1 MPRPAYNTTQ
11 LPRQLRE
18 ELGLKDTITTGA
30 RSSNPHSGFSRKERR
45 KAERSRRGPGFQQR
59 KGHKRR
65 QRSQGG
71 DGPED
76 DVFDEESGRSED
88 ERPAKPKTRTP
99 AEPRTLKS
107 ILKRMQPVEQG
118 HEESDVEIDLDEGEN
133 EDETPEAENPPPHP
147 KISRSV
153 QKKLEEDDAEIAA
166 LEKKL
171 GLKGKKKLPKSFL
184 ESGLGDI
191 LGELGSDSEIEAKKR
206 KREGEEWLQRK
217 RQRSK
222 MIEVGNRD
230 EEEITGSEDAH
241 EDEED
246 FDEMLEDFDD
256 DDDDDSV
263 GEGDSEFQGFDDEEE
278 EEEEEESAPQKTK
291 QKENPYRPPVAASDT
306 APAKYIPPSKRM
318 QSSTE
323 SESLL
328 RLRRQIQGHLNKL
341 SEANII
347 SILGDM
353 EKLYQD
359 YPRQSVTSVLIDIL
373 FGLVCSG
380 SSLNDTFIILHAGF
394 IAAIYKVIGM
404 EFGAEFVQ
412 NLVQRFDSMYEEKDK
427 GESSR
432 KDMVN
437 LLSLLSHLYNFHLLG
452 CGLVFDYIR
461 LFLGEINELNTEL
474 LLKVVRNS
482 GPQLRQDDPSALKDI
497 VLLIQPAVAQIGEA
511 ALSVRTKFMIETI
524 TDLKNNKLKNAP
536 GASISLEH
544 LTKMRKILGSLNS
557 RSLRASEPLRI
568 GRADIQNSDK
578 RGKWWLVGASWK
590 ADSASTYT
598 HKATVDPSAVLPD
611 NLDND
616 LGDKKA
622 MDLAQLAR
630 SHRMNTEVRRSIF
643 VAIMSASDYQDAHV
657 RLTKLRLKRSQET
670 EIPQVL
676 VHCASEEGSY
686 NPYYTLI
693 ARKLCGERKMKMAFQ
708 FSLWDVFKRMG
719 ESGNMEDDDFSA
731 DEDEDRSLTTRAIV
745 NLAKMYG
752 SLIADGGL
760 TLGIL
765 KTLDFLYLQPKTRTF
780 VELLLITTMQQ
791 TQQKSLRKQQK
802 AGESTQF
809 TFEEKP
815 LVNVFLKA
823 RDTPQVVTGLIYFIR
838 KVVAKSDV
846 VASRRD
852 KKLLKWG
859 CKLALDTLKVISEGA
874 GS

>member
-1 MPRPAYNTTQ
+1 
-11 LPRQLRE
+11 
-18 ELGLKDTITTGA
+18 
-30 RSSNPHSGFSRKERR
+30 
-45 KAERSRRGPGFQQR
+45 
-59 KGHKRR
+59 
-65 QRSQGG
+65 
-71 DGPED
+71 
-76 DVFDEESGRSED
+76 
-88 ERPAKPKTRTP
+88 
-99 AEPRTLKS
+99 
-107 ILKRMQPVEQG
+107 
-118 HEESDVEIDLDEGEN
+118 
-133 EDETPEAENPPPHP
+133 
-147 KISRSV
+147 
-153 QKKLEEDDAEIAA
+153 
-166 LEKKL
+166 
-171 GLKGKKKLPKSFL
+171 
-184 ESGLGDI
+184 
-191 LGELGSDSEIEAKKR
+191 
-206 KREGEEWLQRK
+206 
-217 RQRSK
+217 
-222 MIEVGNRD
+222 
-230 EEEITGSEDAH
+230 
-241 EDEED
+241 
-246 FDEMLEDFDD
+246 
-256 DDDDDSV
+256 
-263 GEGDSEFQGFDDEEE
+263 
-278 EEEEEESAPQKTK
+278 
-291 QKENPYRPPVAASDT
+291 
-306 APAKYIPPSKRM
+306 M

-578 RGKWWLVGASWK
+578 RGKWWLVGASWR
-590 ADSASTYT
+590 
-598 HKATVDPSAVLPD
+598 P
-611 NLDND
+611 
-616 LGDKKA
+616 
-622 MDLAQLAR
+622 
-630 SHRMNTEVRRSIF
+630 
-643 VAIMSASDYQDAHV
+643 
-657 RLTKLRLKRSQET
+657 RSQSRPCARRRVPITILYPHRKET
-670 EIPQVL
+670 LRRE
-676 VHCASEEGSY
+676 
-686 NPYYTLI
+686 
-693 ARKLCGERKMKMAFQ
+693 KMKMAFQ

>member
-171 GLKGKKKLPKSFL
+171 ERERNCLIFLKRVATF
-184 ESGLGDI
+184 
-191 LGELGSDSEIEAKKR
+191 LGELGSIRRRSEKAE
-206 KREGEEWLQRK
+206 REGRGMASEEK
-217 RQRSK
+217 DK
-222 MIEVGNRD
+222 VK
-230 EEEITGSEDAH
+230 TAH

-246 FDEMLEDFDD
+246 FDEMLEVFDD

-263 GEGDSEFQGFDDEEE
+263 VKGRLVKFKGFDGEEE
-278 EEEEEESAPQKTK
+278 EEEEGGISSA
-291 QKENPYRPPVAASDT
+291 ENE
-306 APAKYIPPSKRM
+306 
-318 QSSTE
+318 TE
-323 SESLL
+323 REP
-328 RLRRQIQGHLNKL
+328 
-341 SEANII
+341 
-347 SILGDM
+347 
-353 EKLYQD
+353 KLYQD